1 MIQRIQTVY
10 LLISLILW
18 SLLFLNP
25 LFSFQDASGASWN
38 LLWNGLKEAQTGKT
52 VLEAIPLTVWFIVVE
67 LLLLVSIFLYGKREL
82 QSRIT
87 LLVAILQVL
96 SYAVI
101 VYYLFEAKG
110 LVKANPGFTLWSIFP
125 IVASVC
131 TYLGLRG
138 IRRDISMLKA
148 QDRIR

>member
-25 LFSFQDASGASWN
+25 LFGFQDATGTSWD
-38 LLWNGLKEAQTGKT
+38 LLWNGLKEVQGGKVVMET
-52 VLEAIPLTVWFIVVE
+52 VPLMVWFMVVE
-67 LLLLVSIFLYGKREL
+67 LLLLVSIFLFSKREF

-87 LLVAILQVL
+87 LLAAILQVL

-101 VYYLFEAKG
+101 IYYLIEAKG
-110 LVKANPGFTLWSIFP
+110 LVNAKPELTIWTIFP
-125 IVASVC
+125 IASAVFS
-131 TYLGLRG
+131 YLALRG
-138 IRRDISMLKA
+138 IRSDISMLRA